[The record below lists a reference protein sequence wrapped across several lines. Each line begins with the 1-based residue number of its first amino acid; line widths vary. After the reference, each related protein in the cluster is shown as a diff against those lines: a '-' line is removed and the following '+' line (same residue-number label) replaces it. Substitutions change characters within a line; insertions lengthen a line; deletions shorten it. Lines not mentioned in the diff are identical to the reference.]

1 MIKFFIQLS
10 CLYSNSVSDCISVWL
25 YQCCK
30 SAPALPL
37 LPLWFLPSQTAKLIQ
52 DLLEFSSSSMEWKRL
67 SLPTVTKVLD
77 QCVIS
82 FVFWRIILINL
93 LFFLFCDDLFP
104 VYPSTTHLPEHLC
117 TSPTHP
123 TFINFSFSFSSFHDV
138 FPHSLYK
145 LLTFCIYLSWV
156 NVQRHRKSK
165 IYNRPEWK

>member
-10 CLYSNSVSDCISVWL
+10 CLYSNSVSDCISVWP

-93 LFFLFCDDLFP
+93 LFFVMISFL
-104 VYPSTTHLPEHLC
+104 STRPLP
-117 TSPTHP
+117 TSLNTFVPLLPTQH
-123 TFINFSFSFSSFHDV
+123 
-138 FPHSLYK
+138 
-145 LLTFCIYLSWV
+145 LLTFHFHFLHSTTCFLTPYTNFSLSVSIWA
-156 NVQRHRKSK
+156 
-165 IYNRPEWK
+165 E